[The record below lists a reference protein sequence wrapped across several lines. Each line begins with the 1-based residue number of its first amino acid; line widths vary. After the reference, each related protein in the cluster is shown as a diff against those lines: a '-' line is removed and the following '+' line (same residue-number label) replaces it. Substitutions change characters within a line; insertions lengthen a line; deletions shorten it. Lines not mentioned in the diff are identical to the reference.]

1 MKPFTNGI
9 SNYMLIKIFRISLL
23 PVIFIGCSADPSG
36 GVYTVSVNN
45 ATDVN
50 LAISYENEVG
60 PGPVPD
66 AQIVAKHSSLT
77 ISMIGELKVNY
88 GKGFSFNPDCGVFSC
103 VIDLDSNDLGMK

>member
-1 MKPFTNGI
+1 
-9 SNYMLIKIFRISLL
+9 MLIRNLKISLL
-23 PVIFIGCSADPSG
+23 TVIFIGCSADPSG

-45 ATDVN
+45 ATDAN

-60 PGPVPD
+60 PGPVPE

-77 ISMIGELKVNY
+77 ISMIGELKVSY
-88 GKGFSFNPDCGVFSC
+88 GNGFSFNPDCGVFSC